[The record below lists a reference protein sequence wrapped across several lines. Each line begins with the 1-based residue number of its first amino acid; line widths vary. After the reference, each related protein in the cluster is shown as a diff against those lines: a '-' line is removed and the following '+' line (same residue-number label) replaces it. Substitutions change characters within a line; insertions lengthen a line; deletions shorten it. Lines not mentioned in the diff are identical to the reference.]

1 MAGANGNDLLDEMIV
16 PLDQDESEDDVS
28 LDAQATNDAV
38 IFNTDWTVETLF
50 RQIDKGNVDLDPQ
63 FQRREA
69 WKIDR
74 QSRFVESI
82 LCNLPIPNVVLAEK
96 KGQRGK
102 YIVIDGKQR
111 LHTIKSFFD
120 GNFELKGLTIRDDL
134 NSKRFSDIELAGD
147 QDIASLENYPIRT
160 VIIRS
165 WPDEDYLYTVFF
177 RLNSGSLPLSPQELR
192 RALHGGHLLNFIDD
206 FLLGSVEFKSV
217 FGDNPDPRM
226 RDVEMALRYVGVDTN
241 LDGYDGNLKRFLDNL
256 VISTDQAWPRS
267 EAAIKNSLDGMARAI
282 KTTRIIFGEDS
293 FKKWNGVKFERRTN
307 RAVFDVMT
315 RYFSQPDVAAAA
327 EASPNQV
334 KTAFVE
340 LCSNNE
346 VFRNSIERTTKT
358 RDATL
363 QRLALWGEALGPVI
377 GMALDKST
385 FRMV

>member
-1 MAGANGNDLLDEMIV
+1 VTGANGNEILDEMIV

-74 QSRFVESI
+74 QSRFIESI

-111 LHTIKSFFD
+111 LYTIKSFFD
-120 GNFELKGLTIRDDL
+120 GNFELKGLTIRSDL

-147 QDIASLENYPIRT
+147 QDVASLENYPIRT

-192 RALHGGHLLNFIDD
+192 RALHGGHLLNFIDR
-206 FLLGSVEFKSV
+206 FLLDSVEFKKV
-217 FGDNPDPRM
+217 FGANPDPRM

-256 VISTDQAWPRS
+256 VISADRAWPRS
-267 EAAIKNSLDGMARAI
+267 EGMIRKSLDGMARAI
-282 KTTRIIFGEDS
+282 KTTHAIFGEDS

-327 EASPNQV
+327 EAACSDV
-334 KTAFVE
+334 KQAFVD

-346 VFRNSIERTTKT
+346 AFRNSIERTTKT
-358 RDATL
+358 REATL
-363 QRLALWGEALGPVI
+363 QRLSLWGEALGPVI
-377 GMALDKST
+377 GMTLDKST